1 MRKNRK
7 RLVVLGLAA
16 LALSAVVGPG
26 SAQAA
31 KVSEDASGGLVP
43 PFINNPP
50 GTADVSVPFVQD
62 FRLRGKKVTKR
73 QILDVNVTVNGV
85 GNGADSNSDLSAQL
99 VGPKGDNVF
108 LPIPTIGSAMTNLEF
123 DDQSVL
129 VPCNPFAISSDDC
142 NYLQGG
148 DTDATV
154 GTMSGELSATL
165 NPFYKFGNPKGT
177 WRLIWRDGDA
187 DPVTTVIGEVELEVK
202 TGRKFAKEGK

>member
-1 MRKNRK
+1 MRKHRNR
-7 RLVVLGLAA
+7 LAAVGLAA
-16 LALSAVVGPG
+16 LALGVIVGPG
-26 SAQAA
+26 TAQAA
-31 KVSEDASGGLVP
+31 KVSEDAAGGLVP
-43 PFINNPP
+43 PFINNPE
-50 GTADVSVPFVQD
+50 GTPDVSVPFVQD
-62 FRLRGKKVTKR
+62 FRLRGKNVTKR

-108 LPIPTIGSAMTNLEF
+108 LPIPNIGSAMTNLEF

-148 DTDATV
+148 DVDGLV
-154 GTMSGELSATL
+154 GSMSGELTATL
-165 NPFYKFGNPKGT
+165 NPFYKGGNPKGT
-177 WRLIWRDGDA
+177 WRLIWRDD
-187 DPVTTVIGEVELEVK
+187 DDDVVTTVLGETELEVK